1 MGWYED
7 YILPHLINIAMRNA
21 QLVSYRK
28 RLLSSAEGRVLEVGV
43 GSGLN
48 LPFYSSQTTDILGLD
63 PHPKLLAMAQRK
75 RIPITTLQ
83 GSAEFI
89 PLENRT
95 IDTAVTTWTLCS
107 IPDAA
112 RALEEMRRVLKPGGQ
127 LLFVEHGLAPDE
139 SVRRWQQHLTPVW
152 KRIAGGCHLDR
163 PIRILVEQA
172 GFGIAHLETGYMQGP
187 RPLTF
192 MYEGC
197 ARPL

>member
-1 MGWYED
+1 
-7 YILPHLINIAMRNA
+7 MRNV
-21 QLVSYRK
+21 QLVPYRK
-28 RLLSSAEGRVLEVGV
+28 RLVSSARGRVLEIGI

-48 LPFYSSQTTDILGLD
+48 LPFYLGQATDILGLD
-63 PHPKLLAMAQRK
+63 PHPKLLAMAERK
-75 RIPITTLQ
+75 SIPMTAVE

-89 PLENRT
+89 PLDNHS
-95 IDTAVTTWTLCS
+95 IDTAVMTWTLCS

-127 LLFVEHGLAPDE
+127 LLFVEHGLAPEE
-139 SVRRWQQHLTPVW
+139 SVRRWQQRFTPFW
-152 KRIAGGCHLDR
+152 KRVAGGCHLDL
-163 PIRILVEQA
+163 PIRTLVEQA

-187 RPLTF
+187 KPLTF